1 MELRQ
6 LEALYWIAKLGGFSA
21 AALHLR
27 TTQPAISGRIAAL
40 EGELGVQ
47 LFERSGNRVRLSYQ
61 GQEIAEIA
69 EQMIEA
75 ADAVRS
81 AAAGDS
87 PLRGTIRLGTGNL
100 IADAWLPE
108 FVRRIHEA
116 HPLVD
121 IDVELSLTPELH
133 HGLFAHDYDLIVTR
147 EPVAREGFENRF
159 LFSESFDWVA
169 SPALDLPDQP
179 VSLADIARHRILTF
193 PRRTYSYNA
202 VVQLFRDQGIW
213 PINTFRCNSAHAII
227 ELTRNGLG
235 IGAFPGVMARRAIAA
250 GELRTIRATA
260 CVPPFEFF
268 LTHRATT
275 LDRRT
280 RMAVDIICAVSA
292 DFADQKTL

>member
-47 LFERSGNRVRLSYQ
+47 LFERTGNKVRLSYH

-69 EQMIEA
+69 QQMIEA
-75 ADAVRS
+75 ADAIRS

-121 IDVELSLTPELH
+121 IDVDVSLTPELH
-133 HGLFAHDYDLIVTR
+133 HGLFAHYYDLIVTR

-159 LFSESFDWVA
+159 
-169 SPALDLPDQP
+169 
-179 VSLADIARHRILTF
+179 
-193 PRRTYSYNA
+193 
-202 VVQLFRDQGIW
+202 
-213 PINTFRCNSAHAII
+213 
-227 ELTRNGLG
+227 
-235 IGAFPGVMARRAIAA
+235 
-250 GELRTIRATA
+250 
-260 CVPPFEFF
+260 
-268 LTHRATT
+268 
-275 LDRRT
+275 
-280 RMAVDIICAVSA
+280 
-292 DFADQKTL
+292 